1 MARDPKWTINEACE
15 NQSISKISVDE
26 STEKE
31 LFSALKKSA
40 VGLFIGSIVL
50 LVVVSAIVFALA
62 TFAGVI
68 IHGAKIVVG
77 YIIVLILPIYSI
89 YNIVHT
95 NSAIKK
101 GNYDFYQGQIITK
114 TDKGYKLAGLEDQDL
129 NFIKTKSN
137 TNTDNYKQGD
147 IVKIVRLDNDLSLFI

>member
-1 MARDPKWTINEACE
+1 MARDPKWAINEACE

-26 STEKE
+26 SKEQE

-40 VGLFIGSIVL
+40 FGMFVGSIVL
-50 LVVVSAIVFALA
+50 LVVAFAIVFALA
-62 TFAGVI
+62 TFAGIIFYSVKLVI
-68 IHGAKIVVG
+68 A
-77 YIIVLILPIYSI
+77 YIIVLIFPIYAI
-89 YNIVHT
+89 YNIVHV
-95 NSAIKK
+95 NSSIKK

-114 TDKGYKLAGLEDQDL
+114 TDKGYKIAGLEDQDL